1 MTEPWEEQVKQES
14 KWVFLEILAE
24 ATGLYTTF
32 SLVHARGATTSIE
45 GYLVMDG
52 KKAVCFSKSFESAA
66 RRMYEEVDMD
76 FILYGS
82 IGLDP
87 PEKDTYHQEELH
99 DDEDIE

>member
-32 SLVHARGATTSIE
+32 SLVHARGATTGIE

-52 KKAVCFSKSFESAA
+52 KKAVCFSKSLESAA
-66 RRMYEEVDMD
+66 RRMYEEADMD
-76 FILYGS
+76 FIVYGCP
-82 IGLDP
+82 ID
-87 PEKDTYHQEELH
+87 
-99 DDEDIE
+99 